1 MLGLTWD
8 CENDTLHFN
17 FQHIADKA
25 KGLEATKRNVLSLL
39 ASLFNPLGM
48 VRPVTVGM
56 KVLFQEICKS
66 KFHWDAVLTGE
77 IKRKWDKWVQDLAET
92 KEICINRC
100 LYETEGGDVTDCYL
114 HGFGDASKKAYCAM
128 VYFVYR
134 TKDGKAHVRLV
145 AGKTRVASL
154 KKLSIP
160 RLELMSVRI
169 LAQLMHTVK
178 NALQSQVKLD
188 VVRFWLDSKTA
199 LSWIQNKGEWKQF
212 VRHRVNEILKL
223 TDKEDWAYCSTEEN
237 PADLG
242 SRGVLASQ
250 LKENQLWWCGPSWL
264 TERPEDWPV
273 LTESLRTP
281 ESLIEEKKSAAV
293 IMTKAEI
300 VSGIS
305 GVIDVNDYSTLQRLV
320 RVTAWI
326 KRFMGVSWCC
336 GNYCWLAF
344 VWLCGYCSVSFQS
357 FVLRHW
363 CPQHQE
369 TTRFIDNS
377 TAKAKQNEKRTG
389 RLKADE
395 LKCAEIEWLKSV
407 QSELE
412 QQTNFKQL
420 VSELGIKE
428 DRAILR
434 CEGRLV
440 NSDLESEARRPL
452 ILPRQHRFTRLV
464 IEECHQRVH
473 HSGVRATLAE
483 LRSR

>member
-1 MLGLTWD
+1 M
-8 CENDTLHFN
+8 
-17 FQHIADKA
+17 ADKA
-25 KGLEATKRNVLSLL
+25 KGLEATKGKVLSLL
-39 ASLFNPLGM
+39 ASLFDPLGM
-48 VRPVTVGM
+48 VSPATVCM
-56 KVLFQEICKS
+56 KVLYQEICKS
-66 KFHWDAVLTGE
+66 KFDWDEVLTGE

-92 KEICINRC
+92 KEICIDRC
-100 LYETEGGDVTDCYL
+100 LYETGGGDVTECYL

-145 AGKTRVASL
+145 ASKTRVAPL
-154 KKLSIP
+154 KELSIP
-160 RLELMSVRI
+160 RLELMSARI

-188 VVRFWLDSKTA
+188 GVRFWLDSKTA

-250 LKENQLWWCGPSWL
+250 LKENQLWWRGPSWL

-293 IMTKAEI
+293 MMTKAEI
-300 VSGIS
+300 VSGIA

-326 KRFMGVSWCC
+326 KRF
-336 GNYCWLAF
+336 
-344 VWLCGYCSVSFQS
+344 
-357 FVLRHW
+357 
-363 CPQHQE
+363 
-369 TTRFIDNS
+369 IDNS
-377 TAKAKQNEKRTG
+377 RARAKKAKR
-389 RLKADE
+389 
-395 LKCAEIEWLKSV
+395 
-407 QSELE
+407 
-412 QQTNFKQL
+412 
-420 VSELGIKE
+420 
-428 DRAILR
+428 
-434 CEGRLV
+434 
-440 NSDLESEARRPL
+440 EANRK
-452 ILPRQHRFTRLV
+452 IG
-464 IEECHQRVH
+464 
-473 HSGVRATLAE
+473 S
-483 LRSR
+483 

>member
-1 MLGLTWD
+1 
-8 CENDTLHFN
+8 
-17 FQHIADKA
+17 
-25 KGLEATKRNVLSLL
+25 
-39 ASLFNPLGM
+39 
-48 VRPVTVGM
+48 
-56 KVLFQEICKS
+56 
-66 KFHWDAVLTGE
+66 
-77 IKRKWDKWVQDLAET
+77 
-92 KEICINRC
+92 
-100 LYETEGGDVTDCYL
+100 
-114 HGFGDASKKAYCAM
+114 
-128 VYFVYR
+128 
-134 TKDGKAHVRLV
+134 
-145 AGKTRVASL
+145 
-154 KKLSIP
+154 
-160 RLELMSVRI
+160 MSARI

-188 VVRFWLDSKTA
+188 GVRFWLDSKTA

-250 LKENQLWWCGPSWL
+250 LKENQLWWRGPSWL

-293 IMTKAEI
+293 MMTKAEI
-300 VSGIS
+300 VSGIA

-326 KRFMGVSWCC
+326 KRF
-336 GNYCWLAF
+336 
-344 VWLCGYCSVSFQS
+344 
-357 FVLRHW
+357 
-363 CPQHQE
+363 
-369 TTRFIDNS
+369 IDNS
-377 TAKAKQNEKRTG
+377 RAKAKQNEKRTG
-389 RLKADE
+389 RLEADE

-407 QSELE
+407 QSDLK

-440 NSDLESEARRPL
+440 NSDLESEARRPV

-483 LRSR
+483 LRSRYWVPRGRQVVKRILSECVTCRRFTGKPYSTPPTAALPIFKSRKLHHFRG

>member
-1 MLGLTWD
+1 
-8 CENDTLHFN
+8 
-17 FQHIADKA
+17 
-25 KGLEATKRNVLSLL
+25 
-39 ASLFNPLGM
+39 
-48 VRPVTVGM
+48 
-56 KVLFQEICKS
+56 
-66 KFHWDAVLTGE
+66 
-77 IKRKWDKWVQDLAET
+77 
-92 KEICINRC
+92 
-100 LYETEGGDVTDCYL
+100 
-114 HGFGDASKKAYCAM
+114 M

-145 AGKTRVASL
+145 ASKTRVAPL
-154 KKLSIP
+154 KELSIP
-160 RLELMSVRI
+160 RLELMSARI

-188 VVRFWLDSKTA
+188 GVRFWLDSKTA
-199 LSWIQNKGEWKQF
+199 LSWIENKGEWKQF

-250 LKENQLWWCGPSWL
+250 LKENQLWWRGPSWL
-264 TERPEDWPV
+264 TERPDDWPV
-273 LTESLRTP
+273 LTESLQTP
-281 ESLIEEKKSAAV
+281 ESLIEQKKNAAV
-293 IMTKAEI
+293 MMTKADI
-300 VSGIS
+300 VSGIA

-326 KRFMGVSWCC
+326 KRF
-336 GNYCWLAF
+336 
-344 VWLCGYCSVSFQS
+344 
-357 FVLRHW
+357 
-363 CPQHQE
+363 
-369 TTRFIDNS
+369 IDNS
-377 TAKAKQNEKRTG
+377 RAKAKQNEKRTG
-389 RLKADE
+389 RLEADE

-407 QSELE
+407 QSDLK

-428 DRAILR
+428 YRAILR

-440 NSDLESEARRPL
+440 NSDLESEARRPV

-464 IEECHQRVH
+464 IEEYHQRVY

-483 LRSR
+483 LRSRYWVPRGRQVVKRILSECVTCRRFTGKPYSTPPTAALPDFRVKEAPPFSRVGVDFAGPLYVKEKSGQMGKACIALFSCCATRAVHLELVEDLSTGTFRRCLRRFITKRGMPVLIVSETMRKHFKQQRRRLRNYLTIQK